1 MRDQKSPN
9 LPLDLTVEMK
19 LLNINADTHS
29 KSSVYKITKLK
40 KYIYKQHLV
49 KLSNKVPPN

>member
-1 MRDQKSPN
+1 MRDLRRSRLNMRDQKSPN

-29 KSSVYKITKLK
+29 KSSVYKITK
-40 KYIYKQHLV
+40 
-49 KLSNKVPPN
+49 